1 MEMKK
6 IFLCAK
12 AAIAILVVNCFSCV
26 EDEGNY
32 ELHDVNEVTIK
43 GFEKEYDK
51 LSYIET
57 LEIMPELSLSQK
69 GKTEADLEFRW
80 FVCSGSATLND
91 HSHETISTERNLNY
105 KVDVAPGTYV
115 IYYQVIDK
123 STGLKFET
131 AFQLNAISSFVR
143 GFYLYGNKADGT
155 VGMDFVSMPTGRDT
169 LLVKDI
175 FVNTAGIQDA
185 KDLIFTGHYD
195 EKSALWAITEDGQ
208 YAVEYSAQK
217 EKVDVIEAKK
227 LETMLY
233 PTMAAVKRPFHLT
246 NISPDAYGE
255 QAISRSRSNRI
266 LMTENEIFASN
277 LILSEAYGNPINREN
292 ASTSAELFKPF
303 PYAFYRTNM
312 SSVNYM
318 MFYDMTNHRFMCPT
332 GSSLLG
338 YMTYCTQPTD
348 SEIPFYLDQRKYMP
362 VRQMVYG
369 ENGYGNAG
377 RSYALMTD
385 ANGNYFV
392 YGFLAPASRRDAPT
406 KLYAYTIDKTMA
418 IDFDKASHYA
428 FFSMQSVLLYSV
440 GSRLYAYDYTRNECK
455 MIIDYGEA
463 AITYLAMEHNS
474 TTTPTDFIVAVYS
487 KTDKGTVSKYTLVD
501 NVNRIEVKKHEK
513 EVWKTD
519 LKVVKVVWKYSSY

>member
-1 MEMKK
+1 MKK
-6 IFLCAK
+6 IFLYPQIL
-12 AAIAILVVNCFSCV
+12 IAILVANCISCV

-32 ELHDVNEVTIK
+32 ELEEVNEITIK
-43 GFEKEYDK
+43 GIEKEYDK

-57 LEIMPELSLSQK
+57 LEINPELSSSIK
-69 GKTEADLEFRW
+69 GKSEEDLEFRW
-80 FVCSGSATLND
+80 FVCSGSSTLND
-91 HSHETISTERNLNY
+91 HRHETISTQRNLNY
-105 KVDVAPGTYV
+105 KVDVVPGTYV
-115 IYYQVIDK
+115 IYYQVTDK
-123 STGLKFET
+123 NTGLKFET
-131 AFQLNAISSFVR
+131 SFLLNAISSFMR

-169 LLVKDI
+169 LLLKDI
-175 FVNTAGIQDA
+175 FVNTAGIKGA

-195 EKSALWAITEDGQ
+195 DKSALWAVTEDGQ
-208 YAVEYSAQK
+208 YAIEYSAQL
-217 EKVDVIEAKK
+217 EMVDIIESKK
-227 LETMLY
+227 LENLLY
-233 PTMAAVKRPFHLT
+233 PTMSAVKRPFHLT

-255 QAISRSRSNRI
+255 QAICRSRSNRI

-277 LILSEAYGNPINREN
+277 LILSEAYGNPINRDN

-348 SEIPFYLDQRKYMP
+348 SEIPFYLDQKKYAP

-385 ANGNYFV
+385 ANSNYYV
-392 YGFLAPASRRDAPT
+392 YGFLAPTSRNEAPT
-406 KLYAYTIDKTMA
+406 KLYAYTIDKTVA
-418 IDFDKASHYA
+418 IDFDRASHYA
-428 FFSMQSVLLYSV
+428 FFSMQSILLYCV

-455 MIIDYGEA
+455 LIIDYGDA
-463 AITYLAMEHNS
+463 TITYLAMEHNS
-474 TTTPTDFIVAVYS
+474 TATPTDFVVATYS
-487 KTDKGTVSKYTLVD
+487 NAEKGTVSKYTLVD
-501 NVNRIEVKKHEK
+501 DVNKIEVKKHEK